1 MTDNNYVVMLRE
13 SLEKKIEVLNE
24 IHIENLHQKEVLENP
39 LSTPDE
45 LKETIDRKDKLIDVI
60 NALDNGFQQMYERV
74 KNILEVDKSQYADE
88 IAKMQNLISDLTALS
103 ATIQAEELR
112 NKDLAT
118 AKFARVRAQAKKV
131 NSLKGAVNSYNQN
144 MGKLNIV
151 DPQFLDKKN

>member
-1 MTDNNYVVMLRE
+1 MTENNYVVMLRE
-13 SLEKKIEVLNE
+13 SLEKKIEILNE
-24 IHIENLHQKEVLENP
+24 IHIENLHQKEVLKDP

-74 KNILEVDKSQYADE
+74 KTILDVDRALYTDE
-88 IAKMQNLISDLTALS
+88 IAKMQNLISELTALS
-103 ATIQAEELR
+103 ATVQAEELR

-118 AKFARVRAQAKKV
+118 AKFAQVRAQAKKV
-131 NSLKGAVNSYNQN
+131 NSLQGAVNSYNQN
-144 MGKLNIV
+144 MGKLNVV